1 MMKRIVEEEMS
12 DGTIRYVVEKQRR
25 FLWLTWFE
33 IDTMIVDN
41 GSSYVLK
48 QCIYDNVDDA
58 KKRCGIPSNEVMN
71 RKILYEKF

>member
-1 MMKRIVEEEMS
+1 
-12 DGTIRYVVEKQRR
+12 
-25 FLWLTWFE
+25 
-33 IDTMIVDN
+33 MIVDN

-71 RKILYEKF
+71 RKILYEKI